1 MTRSWRRTASLTMVT
16 ALLASTIV
24 AFPSIASADDE
35 VDAASIAVAAQS
47 LANLDESLLL
57 AASDGAGT
65 GTVQTSQGTIGVPSR
80 LTDGVSIHSPG
91 RSPLTIDL
99 PEADAAGDA
108 VLLQGGAV
116 TYPGES
122 LTNSVIVGDAGV
134 QMLTTITSADA
145 PEHLE
150 YDVDLG
156 VGESLRSTEDGAAVV
171 AADGTVLAVV
181 ADAWHST
188 RTATLSRRTTRSRA
202 PRSSRS
208 SITARRGSHT
218 RWWRIRSGSLRGCSR
233 ASWASGSKGR
243 RSRRPSPPARSGVA
257 SARPRSPA
265 HWASDRRAT

>member
-122 LTNSVIVGDAGV
+122 LTDSVIVGDAGV

-156 VGESLRSTEDGAAVV
+156 PWVFTCLLGLGLKGPQITQAFATGTIWGGLGAA
-171 AADGTVLAVV
+171 ALAC
-181 ADAWHST
+181 A
-188 RTATLSRRTTRSRA
+188 L
-202 PRSSRS
+202 
-208 SITARRGSHT
+208 G
-218 RWWRIRSGSLRGCSR
+218 
-233 ASWASGSKGR
+233 K
-243 RSRRPSPPARSGVA
+243 
-257 SARPRSPA
+257 
-265 HWASDRRAT
+265 

>member
-1 MTRSWRRTASLTMVT
+1 MIRSWRRTASLTMVT

-181 ADAWHST
+181 ADAWALDADGDPVATHYEIEGST
-188 RTATLSRRTTRSRA
+188 LIQVVDHRA
-202 PRSSRS
+202 
-208 SITARRGSHT
+208 A
-218 RWWRIRSGSLRGCSR
+218 
-233 ASWASGSKGR
+233 
-243 RSRRPSPPARSGVA
+243 GVA
-257 SARPRSPA
+257 YPVVADPIWIAPWVFKCLLGLGLKGPQITQA
-265 HWASDRRAT
+265 FATGTIWGGLGAAALACALGK

>member
-65 GTVQTSQGTIGVPSR
+65 GTVQTSQGTIG
-80 LTDGVSIHSPG
+80 
-91 RSPLTIDL
+91 
-99 PEADAAGDA
+99 
-108 VLLQGGAV
+108 LLQGGAV

-181 ADAWHST
+181 ADAWALDADGDPVATHYEIEGST
-188 RTATLSRRTTRSRA
+188 LIQVVDHRA
-202 PRSSRS
+202 
-208 SITARRGSHT
+208 A
-218 RWWRIRSGSLRGCSR
+218 
-233 ASWASGSKGR
+233 
-243 RSRRPSPPARSGVA
+243 GVA
-257 SARPRSPA
+257 YPVVADPIWIAPWVFKCLLGLGLKGPQITQA
-265 HWASDRRAT
+265 FATGTIWGGLGAAALACALGK